1 MQLAIYNALKAR
13 IETLAALKYVALWNN
28 QFERE
33 DVNVPFGYPCC
44 FIEFADTSYVDDLN
58 LRQRGTLQINIHLG
72 FESYKTEDTDILQL
86 KQDLNELIHGWSTPN
101 NTKFLRRSETQNF
114 DHTNIQDY
122 IISYQVTG
130 LDVTSVNLPTADAT
144 VSTLILNVDP
154 IIDNNTIRTGV
165 LADDVILSTEDGFE
179 ITTESGYE
187 LVIQQ

>member
-1 MQLAIYNALKAR
+1 MQLSIYNDLKQR
-13 IETLAALKYVALWNN
+13 ISTLAALKYVALWNN

-33 DVNVPFGYPCC
+33 DVNVPFNYPCC

-130 LDVTSVNLPTADAT
+130 LDVTSVNLPTVDAT

-187 LVIQQ
+187 LEIQQ

>member
-1 MQLAIYNALKAR
+1 MQLSIYNDLKQR
-13 IETLAALKYVALWNN
+13 ISTLAALKYVALWNN

-58 LRQRGTLQINIHLG
+58 LRQRGTLMINIHLG

-130 LDVTSVNLPTADAT
+130 LDVTSVNLPTVDAD
-144 VSTLILNVDP
+144 VNTLVLNVDP
-154 IIDNNTIRTGV
+154 IIDNTTIRTGFIPDDIA
-165 LADDVILSTEDGFE
+165 LATEEGTILM
-179 ITTESGYE
+179 TESSYD
-187 LVIQQ
+187 LIIDL

>member
-1 MQLAIYNALKAR
+1 MQLSIYNDLKQR
-13 IETLAALKYVALWNN
+13 ISTLAALKYVALWNN

-130 LDVTSVNLPTADAT
+130 LDVTSVNLPTVDAT

-165 LADDVILSTEDGFE
+165 LADDVILSTEDGYE

>member
-1 MQLAIYNALKAR
+1 MQLSIYNDLKQR
-13 IETLAALKYVALWNN
+13 ISTLAELKYVALWNN

-130 LDVTSVNLPTADAT
+130 LDVTSLNLPTVDAT

-187 LVIQQ
+187 LEIQQ

>member
-1 MQLAIYNALKAR
+1 MQLAIYNDLKQR
-13 IETLAALKYVALWNN
+13 ISTLAALKYVALWNN

-58 LRQRGTLQINIHLG
+58 LRQRGTLQVNIHLG

-130 LDVTSVNLPTADAT
+130 LDVTSVNLPTVDAT

>member
-1 MQLAIYNALKAR
+1 MQLSIYNDLKQR
-13 IETLAALKYVALWNN
+13 ISTLAALKYVALWNN

-58 LRQRGTLQINIHLG
+58 LRQRGTLMINIHLG

-130 LDVTSVNLPTADAT
+130 LDVTSVNLPTIDAEID
-144 VSTLILNVDP
+144 TLILNVDP

-187 LVIQQ
+187 LEIQQ

>member
-1 MQLAIYNALKAR
+1 MQLSIYNDLKQR
-13 IETLAALKYVALWNN
+13 ISTLAALKYVALWNN

-130 LDVTSVNLPTADAT
+130 LDVTSVNLPTVDAT

-187 LVIQQ
+187 LEIQQ

>member
-1 MQLAIYNALKAR
+1 MQLSIYNDLKQR
-13 IETLAALKYVALWNN
+13 ISTLAALKYVALWNN

-58 LRQRGTLQINIHLG
+58 LRQRGTLQVNIHLG

-130 LDVTSVNLPTADAT
+130 LDVTSVNLPTVDAT

>member
-1 MQLAIYNALKAR
+1 MQLAIYNDLKQR
-13 IETLAALKYVALWNN
+13 ISTLAALKYVALWNN

-44 FIEFADTSYVDDLN
+44 FIEFADTTYVDDLN

-130 LDVTSVNLPTADAT
+130 LDLSSVNLPTVDAN
-144 VSTLILNVDP
+144 VNTLVLNVAP
-154 IIDNNTIRTGV
+154 IIDNTTIRTGFIPDDIA
-165 LADDVILSTEDGFE
+165 LATEEGTILMS
-179 ITTESGYE
+179 ESSYD
-187 LVIQQ
+187 LIIDL

>member
-101 NTKFLRRSETQNF
+101 NTKFLRRSETQNY

-130 LDVTSVNLPTADAT
+130 LDVTSVNLPTVDAT

>member
-1 MQLAIYNALKAR
+1 MQLAIYNDLKQR
-13 IETLAALKYVALWNN
+13 ISTLAALKYVALWNN

-58 LRQRGTLQINIHLG
+58 LRQRGTLMINIHLG

-130 LDVTSVNLPTADAT
+130 LDVTSVNLPTVDAT

>member
-1 MQLAIYNALKAR
+1 MQLSIYNDLKQR
-13 IETLAALKYVALWNN
+13 ISTLAALKYVALWNN

-58 LRQRGTLQINIHLG
+58 LRQRGTLMINIHLG

-130 LDVTSVNLPTADAT
+130 LDVTSVNLPTVDAT

>member
-1 MQLAIYNALKAR
+1 MQLSIYNDLKQR
-13 IETLAALKYVALWNN
+13 ISTLAALKYVALWNN

-44 FIEFADTSYVDDLN
+44 FIEFADTSYIDDLN

-130 LDVTSVNLPTADAT
+130 LDITSVNLPTVDAT
-144 VSTLILNVDP
+144 ISTLILNVDP

-187 LVIQQ
+187 LEIQQ

>member
-1 MQLAIYNALKAR
+1 MQLAIYNYLKAR

-33 DVNVPFGYPCC
+33 NENVAFNYPCC
-44 FIEFADTSYVDDLN
+44 FIEFADSTYVDDLN
-58 LRQRGTLQINIHLG
+58 LRQRGTLMINIHLG
-72 FESYKTEDTDILQL
+72 FESYKTEDTTILQL

-130 LDVTSVNLPTADAT
+130 LDLTSVDLPTTDAT
-144 VSTLILNVDP
+144 INTLVLNVDP
-154 IIDNNTIRTGV
+154 IIDNNIIRTGV
-165 LADDVILSTEDGFE
+165 IAEDVILSTEDGFE

-187 LVIQQ
+187 LVIEQ

>member
-1 MQLAIYNALKAR
+1 MQLSIYNDLKQR
-13 IETLAALKYVALWNN
+13 ISTLAELKYVALWNN

-130 LDVTSVNLPTADAT
+130 LDLTSVNLPTVDAT

>member
-1 MQLAIYNALKAR
+1 MQLSIYNDLKQR
-13 IETLAALKYVALWNN
+13 ISTLAALKYVALWNN

-130 LDVTSVNLPTADAT
+130 LDVTSVNLPTIDAD
-144 VSTLILNVDP
+144 VNTLVLNVAP
-154 IIDNNTIRTGV
+154 IIDNTTIRTGFIPDDIA
-165 LADDVILSTEDGFE
+165 LATEEGTILM
-179 ITTESGYE
+179 TESSYD
-187 LVIQQ
+187 LIIDL

>member
-1 MQLAIYNALKAR
+1 MQLSIYNDLKQR
-13 IETLAALKYVALWNN
+13 ISTLAALKYVALWNN

-130 LDVTSVNLPTADAT
+130 LDLSSLNLPTVDAD
-144 VSTLILNVDP
+144 VNTLVLNVAP
-154 IIDNNTIRTGV
+154 IIDNTTIRTGFIPDDIA
-165 LADDVILSTEDGFE
+165 LATEEGTILMS
-179 ITTESGYE
+179 ESSYD
-187 LVIQQ
+187 LIIDL